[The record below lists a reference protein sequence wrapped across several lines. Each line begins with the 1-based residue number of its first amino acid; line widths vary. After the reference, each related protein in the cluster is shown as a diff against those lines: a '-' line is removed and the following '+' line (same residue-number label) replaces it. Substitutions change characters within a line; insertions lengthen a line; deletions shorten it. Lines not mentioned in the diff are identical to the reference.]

1 MAEYVGV
8 SGLDQVLRNLKGL
21 DGELKRKGLLA
32 GAKAGAGVFKKQI
45 KSLPI
50 TPEESGALKR
60 AISVKQMKKSLTT
73 KSDIVGAMVI
83 FRTGGARTKK
93 QEENDRDGWY
103 WFLHEY
109 GWYAGGRFRK
119 KITGRYR
126 TRGGRGRVRL
136 IGEKLVGNRGLTIAG
151 FRAKTKRTKSKTK
164 GIHFVK
170 KSFMS
175 KSEKIKDSYEKRIAK
190 FVDNYNGR

>member
-8 SGLDQVLRNLKGL
+8 TGLDQVLKNLKGME
-21 DGELKRKGLLA
+21 GELKRKALLA

-45 KSLPI
+45 KSSA
-50 TPEESGALKR
+50 PEKSGALKR
-60 AISVKQMKKSLTT
+60 SIGVRQMKKSLAT

-83 FRTGGARTKK
+83 FRTRGARTRK
-93 QEENDRDGWY
+93 QKTSKEDAWY
-103 WFLHEY
+103 WFLQEY

-136 IGEKLVGNRGLTIAG
+136 IGEKLVGNRGLTRAA
-151 FRAKTKRTKSKTK
+151 FRAKTKRTKSKIK
-164 GIHFVK
+164 GKYFVR
-170 KSFMS
+170 KSFTS
-175 KSEKIKDSYEKRIAK
+175 KATTVKDTYMKRIAK